1 MVVKI
6 DDKKWESAMDLAN
19 SENYQTT
26 LDHLESWTE
35 TLATFGP
42 ESLPKVYAEMVE
54 FLKITPKDLAEN
66 KATNPTEVLE
76 SLDIL
81 SAQCGNARIRTPHK
95 RRIKAFILGILS
107 MGLVSCAHSF
117 SFCETDHSCPEEGH
131 GPCFICDQ

>member
-42 ESLPKVYAEMVE
+42 ESLPRVYGEMVE

-81 SAQCGNARIRTPHK
+81 SAQCGNARIRTHRTSEGLK
-95 RRIKAFILGILS
+95 LS
-107 MGLVSCAHSF
+107 YWDSF
-117 SFCETDHSCPEEGH
+117 DGSGQLCS
-131 GPCFICDQ
+131 